1 MAAFPH
7 ESVSRHKEETVKELD
22 RLLAEMQYKA
32 LQIAEERD
40 YFRTQAEEAEN
51 KLEKIMEKVDEVM
64 ETCPNLDE
72 EHPYLGD
79 VFDELRQ
86 IASTDVKK

>member
-1 MAAFPH
+1 
-7 ESVSRHKEETVKELD
+7 VKELD

-64 ETCPNLDE
+64 EICPNLDE

-79 VFDELRQ
+79 VFDELRK
-86 IASTDVKK
+86 IAGQKSTRR

>member
-1 MAAFPH
+1 M
-7 ESVSRHKEETVKELD
+7 KELD
-22 RLLAEMQYKA
+22 KLILELQYNA
-32 LQIAEERD
+32 LQIARERD

-86 IASTDVKK
+86 ISSTERKR

>member
-1 MAAFPH
+1 
-7 ESVSRHKEETVKELD
+7 VKELD

-51 KLEKIMEKVDEVM
+51 KLEKIMEKVDEVILSRQ
-64 ETCPNLDE
+64 ENE

-86 IASTDVKK
+86 ITFTERKR